1 MHTFTDA
8 TGRTWSVAINVDTV
22 RRVKALAGVN
32 LMDVVEGQLVARLQ
46 TDPVLLCDVLYAV
59 CKPQA
64 DAQNVTDEDFGRS
77 MAGDAIEAATEA
89 LLEDLTDF
97 FPSGQRGLMR
107 KALGKL
113 KTYQAKALAVA
124 SQKLDSPDL
133 EKRLEDL
140 LAPVGGS
147 SSSSPASSDATPAP

>member
-8 TGRTWSVAINVDTV
+8 IGRTWSVAINVDTV
-22 RRVKALAGVN
+22 RRVKALASVN

-97 FPSGQRGLMR
+97 FPSGQPVP
-107 KALGKL
+107 
-113 KTYQAKALAVA
+113 VA
-124 SQKLDSPDL
+124 PS
-133 EKRLEDL
+133 
-140 LAPVGGS
+140 AP
-147 SSSSPASSDATPAP
+147 